1 MLIVREMYYFCALI
15 FNFMTHNSLKN
26 LLAAVALLCAVM
38 ANADI
43 PAGYY
48 SSINGKA
55 EADLK
60 TALFNLIN
68 PHSQVSSYTAL
79 PSYFQKTDVYPNSTR
94 WWDMYSD
101 IPLYAPNF
109 NGLNREHSFP
119 KSWWGGSTTIPVYV
133 DLFHLYPSERDA
145 NMAKSN
151 YPLGVVIDNG
161 SQFNNTVSMVGK
173 GQNSG
178 GAAYVFEPAN
188 EYKGD
193 FARTYFYVVTA
204 YQNLTWKYTYMAQ
217 NGNYPTLQPWA
228 IELLLK
234 WHRQDPVSEKEILRN
249 EAVYKIQNNRNPFID
264 HPELAEYIWGNM
276 KGQIFNDTS
285 DPSTG
290 TPTLISPV
298 QGMVLDFGQVALGNS
313 ATAQLFFKGEKLKGY
328 FEFTIYNG
336 NYSFFKS
343 SASTLSA
350 VAANSTNGAWITI
363 TYTPTEIGEHTSRFL
378 VQEGGLEGSLG
389 IELRGECLPRP
400 TLSTLTANAASEIT
414 REGYT
419 ANWDIPSEP
428 VDYYVITLHRYKG
441 TTVTT
446 ETVEAENPAWHIDG
460 FEDYDKDVYSVQS
473 SRLGVLSAPSNEI
486 TVAQPAGIDA
496 VNADTPFTVESYP
509 ELLRVRCSGTQT
521 HMTVYDLTGRMVMCV
536 DEVTDGYEFQL
547 PAGMYFVRTD
557 THFTPVKVVAQ

>member
-1 MLIVREMYYFCALI
+1 MLERCIIFVRLFSFDMDHRY
-15 FNFMTHNSLKN
+15 LKN
-26 LLAAVALLCAVM
+26 LMAALGLLCALV

-55 EADLK
+55 EAELK

-68 PHSQVSSYTAL
+68 PHSQVSSYSAL
-79 PSYFQKTDVYPNSTR
+79 PSYFQKTDVYPNSSR

-101 IPLYAPNF
+101 IPLYAPSF

-151 YPLGVVIDNG
+151 YPLGKVVDGG
-161 SQFNNTVSMVGK
+161 SQFNNTVSMVGR
-173 GQNSG
+173 GENSG

-228 IELLLK
+228 MQLLLQ
-234 WHRQDPVSEKEILRN
+234 WHRQDPVSEKELLRN

-264 HPELAEYIWGNM
+264 HPELVEYIWGNK
-276 KGQIFNDTS
+276 KGEVFNDS
-285 DPSTG
+285 ADPSTG
-290 TPTLISPV
+290 VPTLTSPV
-298 QGMVLDFGQVALGNS
+298 QGMVLDFGQVALGSS

-328 FEFTIYNG
+328 FEFTIYSG
-336 NYSFFKS
+336 DYKFFKS

-350 VAANSTNGAWITI
+350 VAANSTNGAWVTV
-363 TYTPTEIGEHTSRFL
+363 TYTPTEIGQHVSRFL

-389 IELRGECLPRP
+389 IELRGECLARP
-400 TLSTLTANAASEIT
+400 TLTTLTANEASEVT
-414 REGYT
+414 TKGYI
-419 ANWDIPSEP
+419 ANWDVPSEP
-428 VDYYVITLHRYKG
+428 VDYYVITLKRYKG
-441 TTVTT
+441 SSVIT
-446 ETVEAENPAWHIDG
+446 ETVEAENPAWPIDG
-460 FEDYDKDVYSVQS
+460 FENYDYDVYSVQS
-473 SRLGVLSAPSNEI
+473 SSLGVLSAPSNEI
-486 TVAQPAGIDA
+486 RVAQPAGIDIA
-496 VNADTPFTVESYP
+496 NADEPFVVESYP
-509 ELLRVRCSGTQT
+509 GLLRVRCAGFHTG
-521 HMTVYDLTGRMVMCV
+521 MTVYDLTGRIVMTV
-536 DEVTDGYEFQL
+536 ERVYDGYEFVL
-547 PAGMYFVRTD
+547 PSGVYFVRTD
-557 THFTPVKVVAQ
+557 THFTPVKVIVR

>member
-1 MLIVREMYYFCALI
+1 
-15 FNFMTHNSLKN
+15 MTHNYLKH

-48 SSINGKA
+48 TSINGKA
-55 EADLK
+55 EAELK

-68 PHSQVSSYTAL
+68 PHSQVSSYSAL
-79 PSYFQKTDVYPNSTR
+79 PEYFQKTDVYPNSKR

-101 IPLYAPNF
+101 IPLYAPSF
-109 NGLNREHSFP
+109 SGLNREHSFP
-119 KSWWGGSTTIPVYV
+119 KSWWGGTTTIPVYV

-151 YPLGVVIDNG
+151 YPLGIVIDNG
-161 SQFNNTVSMVGK
+161 SKFNNTVSMVGR

-178 GAAYVFEPAN
+178 GAAYVFEPAD

-228 IELLLK
+228 IELLLN
-234 WHRQDPVSEKEILRN
+234 WHRQDPVSEKEVLRN
-249 EAVYKIQNNRNPFID
+249 EAVYKIQNNRNPYID
-264 HPELAEYIWGNM
+264 HPELAEYIWGNK
-276 KGQIFNDTS
+276 KGQVFNDTS
-285 DPSTG
+285 DPSSG

-336 NYSFFKS
+336 NASFFKS

-350 VAANSTNGAWITI
+350 VAANSINGAWVTI

-389 IELRGECLPRP
+389 IELRGECLERP
-400 TLSTLTANAASEIT
+400 TLSTLTANAASDIT
-414 REGYT
+414 KQGYT
-419 ANWDIPSEP
+419 ANWDIPAEP
-428 VDYYVITLHRYKG
+428 VDYYVITLQRYKG

-446 ETVEAENPAWHIDG
+446 ETVEAENPAWYIDG
-460 FEDYDKDVYSVQS
+460 FENYDKDVYYVQS
-473 SRLGVLSAPSNEI
+473 SRLGVLSAPSNVI

-496 VNADTPFTVESYP
+496 VNADEPFTIESYP
-509 ELLRVRCSGTQT
+509 ELLRVRCAGIQT
-521 HMTVYDLTGRMVMCV
+521 NMTVYDLTGRMVICV
-536 DEVTDGYEFQL
+536 DEINDGFEFHL

-557 THFTPVKVVAQ
+557 THYTPVKIVAQ